1 MKNGEK
7 WLDIDGNPIEAHGGS
22 RLYHEGKLYW
32 YGEDRR
38 GDNYVSCYVLEKNGW
53 KFLNSVLTANSKTQ
67 ATRVYANLDLRKE
80 IANDDKIRVI
90 IERPKVVYNKK
101 TKKFVMWMHYENGVD
116 RQDACA
122 AVATCDT
129 PYGDFVYHGAFNPMG
144 HHSRDCTLFE
154 ENGKMYF
161 ISSARRNADLHVYLL
176 QDDYLNVARLVNVL
190 FSNEKREAP
199 AFVEKDGK
207 VLLIT
212 SGCTGWYPNQAT
224 FSVADS
230 ITGDFTVNE
239 SIGDETTYLSQS
251 AFLYKNEKGE
261 IVFFGDRWGGGD
273 LLQTREF
280 DYTKSGYCAYKVEF
294 DGETAKL
301 VYSDEAFC

>member
-7 WLDIDGNPIEAHGGS
+7 WLDIDGNPIEAHGGC

-38 GDNYVSCYVLEKNGW
+38 GDNYVSCYVLEKEGW
-53 KFLNSVLTANSKTQ
+53 KFLNSVLTTNSKTQ
-67 ATRVYANLDLRKE
+67 ATRVVANLDLRKE
-80 IANDDKIRVI
+80 ISNDDKIRVI

-101 TKKFVMWMHYENGVD
+101 TKKFVMCMHYENGVY

-154 ENGKMYF
+154 EDGKMYF

-176 QDDYLNVARLVNVL
+176 QDDYLNVSRLVNVL

-199 AFVEKDGK
+199 AFVRKDGK
-207 VLLIT
+207 TLLIT
-212 SGCTGWYPNQAT
+212 SACTGWYPNQAT

-230 ITGDFTVNE
+230 ITGDFSVNE
-239 SIGDETTYLSQS
+239 NIGDETTFLSQS
-251 AFLYKNEKGE
+251 AFLYQNEKGE
-261 IVFFGDRWGGGD
+261 IVFFGDRWGGSD
-273 LLQTREF
+273 LLQTRQF

-301 VYSDEAFC
+301 IYSEEAFC